1 MQKNAR
7 KNTKFSKNETI
18 FKIGH
23 LAKAIAH
30 TKAIYSLCKMFSLG
44 QKLKNHWTRKLELFC
59 AKKPLGKKPNKREKR
74 QSWKSAPGP
83 CKGYSLSKWSVSVKN
98 LKCQKHA
105 KNHPTRTSEL
115 FCARNRFK
123 KNQIFEKGEN
133 FENRPC
139 CKVYSACKGYSVC
152 KIVSLGKTLKMGKI
166 WKKLFHKNIGVVLCE
181 KPLEK
186 SPNIRETRRF
196 YKSAISQWV
205 EAMRR
210 L

>member
-23 LAKAIAH
+23 AKN
-30 TKAIYSLCKMFSLG
+30 IYIVCKMFSLG

-59 AKKPLGKKPNKREKR
+59 GKSHWEKNQICEKSDRVENRRLAHAK
-74 QSWKSAPGP
+74 AIAFA
-83 CKGYSLSKWSVSVKN
+83 KWSVWVKT

-105 KNHPTRTSEL
+105 KNHPTRTLEL

-139 CKVYSACKGYSVC
+139 CKGYSACKGYSVG
-152 KIVSLGKTLKMGKI
+152 KIVSLGKKLKMGKI

-186 SPNIRETRRF
+186 TPNIRETRRF
-196 YKSAISQWV
+196 
-205 EAMRR
+205 
-210 L
+210 